1 MEDAAL
7 QDIHVRAHVQS
18 QCTATVPRVTT
29 CHTAASLQRDIRVVG
44 RKHSPTVPSRAVR
57 DCAHGQHGPPA
68 RPHHEPA
75 CVLKSGGAS
84 VGLASWL
91 RRLTVF
97 GA

>member
-18 QCTATVPRVTT
+18 QCAARVPRVTT

-44 RKHSPTVPSRAVR
+44 GKHSPTVPSRAVR
-57 DCAHGQHGPPA
+57 DCAQGQHGPPA
-68 RPHHEPA
+68 LTMSPPA
-75 CVLKSGGAS
+75 CSKVEER